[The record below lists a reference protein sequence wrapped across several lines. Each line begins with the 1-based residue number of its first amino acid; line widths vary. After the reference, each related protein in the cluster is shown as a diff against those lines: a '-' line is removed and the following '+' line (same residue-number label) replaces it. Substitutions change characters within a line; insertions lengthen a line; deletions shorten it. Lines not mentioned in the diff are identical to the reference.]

1 MSTVSARSAA
11 LAVLAAALALPG
23 AASAAPAPAQGA
35 SAAVAA
41 PAAADRIAT
50 LRAQIADPDGPV
62 LVIAHRACWADAPE
76 NSLPA
81 IAACHR
87 LGVAMV
93 ELDVRRTRDGHLVL
107 MHDATVDRTT
117 NGSGA
122 VADMTLAEVRA
133 LRLRAG
139 AGGPAAALTELSP
152 PTLEEAMEAA
162 RGGLLVNIDAKADVF
177 DQTEAVLKR
186 LGLTDHVLMKT
197 GAAPRDGQAFPS
209 LLKTALFMPIIDER
223 QGPVAQAGAVFE
235 PLSPVAVEVLFRD
248 EAYFRDNARAL
259 RAAGRRAWVNTLS
272 LHHSAGHIDANAVIA
287 PADHWGRLIDLGAS
301 MIQTDAP
308 EALTAYLAV
317 RAQAQALPKA
327 REGAPL
333 PPPVL
338 HQFPRREE
346 RPIPTPPPAPVYEA
360 VELRRYPAAE
370 AGQGAAAH
378 GEDFYAVVNTRIGRY
393 AKSDGRKLAEWQG
406 DPTQFVHLNACLI
419 VADDL
424 VCAHSNYPHVP
435 MTSSVEFFDPKT
447 LEHRRSVSLGE
458 QIGSLTWV
466 DWRDGAWWAAFA
478 NYDGRGGEP
487 GRDHRY
493 SQLVR
498 FDDQW
503 RRTQSWSFPV
513 SVLERMAPTSTSGGG
528 WGDDGLLYM
537 TGHDAPEMYVMRLPE
552 AGSTLVHVATYRIPL
567 AGQGWAWDR
576 TEPRVLYGINR
587 PTREVVA
594 VQASP
599 LP

>member
-1 MSTVSARSAA
+1 MSVVFARCAALTVLAVALASPGVTLAGVAAAPPVAVSA
-11 LAVLAAALALPG
+11 P
-23 AASAAPAPAQGA
+23 
-35 SAAVAA
+35 
-41 PAAADRIAT
+41 ADRIAS

-62 LVIAHRACWADAPE
+62 LVIAHRACWAEAPE

-81 IAACHR
+81 IAACRR

-122 VADMTLAEVRA
+122 VSDLTLAEIQA

-139 AGGPAAALTELSP
+139 AGGPAAAVTDLSP

-177 DQTEAVLKR
+177 DQTEAVLKH

-209 LLKTALFMPIIDER
+209 LLQTALFMPIIDEG
-223 QGPVAQAGAVFE
+223 QGPIAQAGTVFE

-248 EAYFRDNARAL
+248 EAYFRDSARAL

-272 LHHSAGHIDANAVIA
+272 LHHSAGHVDADAVVA
-287 PADHWGRLIDLGAS
+287 PADHWGRLIDMGAN

-317 RAQAQALPKA
+317 RAQAQALPVA
-327 REGAPL
+327 RPGAPL
-333 PPPVL
+333 EPPVV
-338 HQFPRREE
+338 HDFPRQQE
-346 RPIPTPPPAPVYEA
+346 RPIPAPPPAPVYEA

-378 GEDFYAVVNTRIGRY
+378 GEDYYAVVNTRIGRY
-393 AKSDGRKLAEWQG
+393 AKSDGRKLAEWSG
-406 DPTQFVHLNACLI
+406 DRTQFVHLNACLI
-419 VADDL
+419 VGDDL
-424 VCAHSNYPHVP
+424 ACAHSNFPHVP
-435 MTSSVEFFDPKT
+435 MTSSVEIFDPKT
-447 LEHRRSVSLGE
+447 LEHRRSISLGE

-478 NYDGRGGEP
+478 HYDGRGGEP

-498 FDDQW
+498 FDTQW
-503 RRTQSWSFPV
+503 RRTESWTFPA
-513 SVLERMAPTSTSGGG
+513 SVLARMAPTSTSGGG
-528 WGDDGLLYM
+528 WGDDGLIYM
-537 TGHDAPEMYVMRLPE
+537 TGHDAHELYVMRLPE
-552 AGSTLVHVATYRIPL
+552 AGSSLVHVATYRIPL

-587 PTREVVA
+587 PTREIVA
-594 VQASP
+594 VQVP
-599 LP
+599 RLP